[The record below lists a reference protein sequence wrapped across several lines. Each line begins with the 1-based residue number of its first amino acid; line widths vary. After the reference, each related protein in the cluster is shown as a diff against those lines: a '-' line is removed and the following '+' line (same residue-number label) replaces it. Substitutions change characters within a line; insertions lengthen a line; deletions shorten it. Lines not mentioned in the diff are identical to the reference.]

1 MVSFV
6 FCLWALLTTAIAVV
20 WSVSL
25 LHPVWVLHPDN
36 VHSFGLQKYCVMD
49 LRGTTGGSRGEAL
62 HRACLPYGRELR
74 IGNIPSDT
82 WRAAF
87 LLFSSG
93 TLLFIASVLSGLLSV
108 VIQGKWDRYV
118 SMTTKYIQITAGKD
132 WNKSSIEMWST
143 CLRTCCLFWS
153 LIECCAFIYLTR
165 CIQDS
170 VLVENVH
177 ECSSNVKDKQNGH
190 RPDTESCHNTE
201 DWVCKMEI
209 KEKRERTCCRKRFS
223 NFCKINKQPR
233 ISVNARVFCLKK
245 RDAIEPGMKL
255 FIVPSFFFFTSLEDM
270 TNGRFSRRNQKCDSP

>member
-25 LHPVWVLHPDN
+25 LHPVWVIHPDN

-49 LRGTTGGSRGEAL
+49 LRGTTGGSQREAL

-118 SMTTKYIQITAGKD
+118 SMTTKYIQITAGKE
-132 WNKSSIEMWST
+132 WNKILLKCNRHVWNLLLVLVFDINIRLRLCLYLPYTLYTKFSSCRK
-143 CLRTCCLFWS
+143 CLR
-153 LIECCAFIYLTR
+153 
-165 CIQDS
+165 
-170 VLVENVH
+170 
-177 ECSSNVKDKQNGH
+177 
-190 RPDTESCHNTE
+190 
-201 DWVCKMEI
+201 M
-209 KEKRERTCCRKRFS
+209 
-223 NFCKINKQPR
+223 
-233 ISVNARVFCLKK
+233 
-245 RDAIEPGMKL
+245 
-255 FIVPSFFFFTSLEDM
+255 
-270 TNGRFSRRNQKCDSP
+270 

>member
-25 LHPVWVLHPDN
+25 LHPVWVIHPDN

-49 LRGTTGGSRGEAL
+49 LRGTTGGSQREAL

-93 TLLFIASVLSGLLSV
+93 TLLFIASVISGLLSV

-118 SMTTKYIQITAGKD
+118 SMTTKYIQITAGKE
-132 WNKSSIEMWST
+132 WNKI
-143 CLRTCCLFWS
+143 L
-153 LIECCAFIYLTR
+153 
-165 CIQDS
+165 
-170 VLVENVH
+170 
-177 ECSSNVKDKQNGH
+177 
-190 RPDTESCHNTE
+190 
-201 DWVCKMEI
+201 
-209 KEKRERTCCRKRFS
+209 
-223 NFCKINKQPR
+223 
-233 ISVNARVFCLKK
+233 LKCN
-245 RDAIEPGMKL
+245 RH
-255 FIVPSFFFFTSLEDM
+255 V
-270 TNGRFSRRNQKCDSP
+270 

>member
-49 LRGTTGGSRGEAL
+49 LREAAGGSRGEAL
-62 HRACLPYGRELR
+62 HRACLPYGREFR

-93 TLLFIASVLSGLLSV
+93 TLLFIASVFSGLLSV

-118 SMTTKYIQITAGKD
+118 SMTTKYMQITAGKHL
-132 WNKSSIEMWST
+132 NKNSIEM
-143 CLRTCCLFWS
+143 
-153 LIECCAFIYLTR
+153 
-165 CIQDS
+165 
-170 VLVENVH
+170 
-177 ECSSNVKDKQNGH
+177 
-190 RPDTESCHNTE
+190 
-201 DWVCKMEI
+201 
-209 KEKRERTCCRKRFS
+209 
-223 NFCKINKQPR
+223 
-233 ISVNARVFCLKK
+233 
-245 RDAIEPGMKL
+245 
-255 FIVPSFFFFTSLEDM
+255 
-270 TNGRFSRRNQKCDSP
+270 